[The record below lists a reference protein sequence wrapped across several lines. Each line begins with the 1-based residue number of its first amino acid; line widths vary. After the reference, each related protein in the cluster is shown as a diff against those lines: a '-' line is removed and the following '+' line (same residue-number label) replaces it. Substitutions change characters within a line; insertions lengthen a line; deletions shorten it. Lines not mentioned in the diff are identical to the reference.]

1 MQFKRH
7 LAISLFSGYV
17 TGFYFLAFGS
27 LAYLSSSH
35 YSGASSLDR
44 LFVFKL
50 QLFAN
55 LPLFAII
62 GALAALPIWLVSRR
76 FHPLEMGAAVVYPAI
91 FSLVAIYLQ
100 FKLFSSS
107 WIVGGLPNILKILLY
122 AAAALI
128 VIALL
133 AALHLLLSGRIK
145 KRDSDNRLL
154 AVEAIIL
161 ALLILTVLA
170 GFISPTTLWSAP
182 SRGTGKGT
190 NILLITVDTLRDDH
204 LSYRGYSRETSP
216 NLDTLA
222 SEGVV
227 FENAYASC
235 PRTFPSLSSVLTGR
249 YVHRHGARNNFHHA
263 LPGFNLTLPEI
274 LKREGYLTGAVVTN
288 VGLQARRG
296 IDQGFDYYLETD
308 HQNLQAKKVPALRL
322 LEFVRLSYPLR
333 SLRDNQ
339 AERTR
344 LEAVKFIKRNRDRRF
359 FLWVHFLD
367 PHMDYNPPPKFAG
380 LFDSDYRGRYRNHFH
395 YGGIGGAKMIFDCPL
410 GPAEIEHAI
419 ALYDGE
425 IRRTDNE
432 IGKLLDK
439 LKEWGLYDDCLVIF
453 SADHGESLGE
463 HGYHFAH
470 GDLIYNPCM
479 HIPLVI
485 RFPRGQPRKK
495 VSTPVSNVDLMP
507 TVLGFLHLRAPKGLD
522 GLSLLPLIL
531 QDLQP
536 VRRIFGES
544 GISLSSGSN
553 PRMGVEIE
561 LENPT
566 VVSPEDWFP
575 HWERIF
581 NQAKFRMMIEDEWK
595 MIYTPDGGSGSFEL
609 YSLARDPGEEVD
621 LYEKETEIGE
631 RMRRQLLGW
640 VAEDTLQNAEAIP
653 HDKEMIANLQSIGYI
668 R

>member
-7 LAISLFSGYV
+7 LATSVFSGYV

-35 YSGASSLDR
+35 YAGASSLDR

-55 LPLFAII
+55 LPLFAVI
-62 GALAALPIWLVSRR
+62 GALAAVPVWLVSRR
-76 FHPLEMGAAVVYPAI
+76 SRFPEMGAAVMYPAI
-91 FSLVAIYLQ
+91 FSLLAIYLQ

-107 WIVGGLPNILKILLY
+107 YVVGGLPNILKILLY

-133 AALHLLLSGRIK
+133 AGLHFLLSRRLK
-145 KRDSDNRLL
+145 ERNSENRLL

-161 ALLILTVLA
+161 VLLILVVLA
-170 GFISPTTLWSAP
+170 GFISPTTSWSNP
-182 SRGTGKGT
+182 TRRDGRGP

-204 LSYRGYSRETSP
+204 LSCRGYYRETSP
-216 NLDTLA
+216 NVDALA

-227 FENAYASC
+227 FEGAYASC
-235 PRTFPSLSSVLTGR
+235 PRTFPSLCSVLTGK

-322 LEFVRLSYPLR
+322 LEFVGLSYPLR

-339 AERTR
+339 AGRTG
-344 LEAVKFIKRNRDRRF
+344 LEAVKFIKRNRDERF

-380 LFDSDYRGRYRNHFH
+380 LFDPDYRGRYENHFY

-410 GPAEIEHAI
+410 SPEEIEHAI

-425 IRRTDNE
+425 IRHTDNE
-432 IGKLLDK
+432 IGKLLEK
-439 LKEWGLYDDCLVIF
+439 LKEWGLYDDCLVVF

-470 GDLIYNPCM
+470 GDLIYNPCV

-485 RFPRGQPRKK
+485 RFPRGERRKR

-507 TVLGFLHLRAPKGLD
+507 TVLDFLHLRPPKGLD
-522 GLSLLPLIL
+522 GFSLLPLIF
-531 QDLQP
+531 QD
-536 VRRIFGES
+536 VRPLRAIFGES
-544 GISLSSGSN
+544 GISLSSRSN
-553 PRMGVEIE
+553 PRMGVGIE

-566 VVSPEDWFP
+566 VVSPADWFP
-575 HWERIF
+575 HWERVF
-581 NQAKFRMMIEDEWK
+581 NQAKFRMMIEDDWK

-609 YSLARDPGEEVD
+609 YNLARDPEEEVD
-621 LYEKETEIGE
+621 LYEKEAEIAG
-631 RMRRQLLGW
+631 RMRERLSGW
-640 VAEDTLQNAEAIP
+640 VAEDTLQNAEAIS
-653 HDKEMIANLQSIGYI
+653 HDREMISNLQSIGYI